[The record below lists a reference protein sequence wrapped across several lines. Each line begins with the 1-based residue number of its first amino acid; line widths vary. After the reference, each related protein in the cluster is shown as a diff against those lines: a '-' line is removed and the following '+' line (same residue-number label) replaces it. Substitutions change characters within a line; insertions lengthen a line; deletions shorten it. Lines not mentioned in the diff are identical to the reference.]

1 MSIINRIFGN
11 DVVSKVEKKEK
22 IEGQIEVLKKEQ
34 TVKFENKVKEYET
47 RKTNTGNSIEAQINN
62 LQAQIRSLRANKDS
76 QIELIQKELT
86 VELDKIVNKYSQKI
100 TKKENAKN
108 RLANLIVAENKNL
121 TEVIT
126 KNTTSENK

>member
-1 MSIINRIFGN
+1 MSIINRLFGN

-47 RKTNTGNSIEAQINN
+47 RKTNAGNSIEAQINN
-62 LQAQIRSLRANKDS
+62 LQAQIRSLRASKDS

-126 KNTTSENK
+126 KNTTNENK